1 MLESTAGI
9 FKSRSSVV
17 SKLEPTVALT
27 LGDPGRAPCNTAIE
41 LTTETQHT
49 GMAKYRQLSSPGDF
63 FHRLTPRAVVR
74 IAPKIYL
81 YE

>member
-1 MLESTAGI
+1 MGLKHQPPMLESTAGI

-41 LTTETQHT
+41 LTTGFQCTDKWQSTDSSARPETSFT
-49 GMAKYRQLSSPGDF
+49 D
-63 FHRLTPRAVVR
+63 
-74 IAPKIYL
+74 
-81 YE
+81 